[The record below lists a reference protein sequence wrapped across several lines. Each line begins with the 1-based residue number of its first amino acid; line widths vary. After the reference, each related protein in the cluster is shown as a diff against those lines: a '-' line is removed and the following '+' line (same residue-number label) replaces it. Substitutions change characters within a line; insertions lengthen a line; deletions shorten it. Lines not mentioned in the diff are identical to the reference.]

1 MLTEQELNMI
11 QAREKRFDYVEVG
24 MWKQKALDFVTM
36 KKTRKKAGEF
46 VEKLKKK
53 VGRKKPK
60 TVRKM
65 LGL

>member
-24 MWKQKALDFVTM
+24 MCKQKALDFVTM